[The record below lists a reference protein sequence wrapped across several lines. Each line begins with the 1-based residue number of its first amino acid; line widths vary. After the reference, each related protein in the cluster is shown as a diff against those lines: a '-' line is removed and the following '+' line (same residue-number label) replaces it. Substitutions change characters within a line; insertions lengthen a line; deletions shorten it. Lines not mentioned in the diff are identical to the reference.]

1 MRKRRHHNTKASRT
15 IKLGKTRKD
24 AKRLSRKLLNKR
36 RGVMRPQKPK
46 TFCSEC
52 GAPIYDNPDPN
63 RDVVCP
69 NCSSNK
75 VGAVN
80 VLEKKIK
87 TDFKDTKDFNE
98 KVEMFDVQSKRK
110 YHVGT
115 KLREIRKA
123 KGLSQKILAL
133 QLGCS
138 ERHLRR
144 MEQGYIALN
153 KAALSFLVYRGNRT

>member
-1 MRKRRHHNTKASRT
+1 
-15 IKLGKTRKD
+15 
-24 AKRLSRKLLNKR
+24 
-36 RGVMRPQKPK
+36 MRPQKPK

-69 NCSSNK
+69 NCSSNR
-75 VGAVN
+75 VDAVI

-110 YHVGT
+110 YHAGK

-123 KGLSQKILAL
+123 KGWSQKILAL
-133 QLGCS
+133 ELDCS
-138 ERHLRR
+138 QRHLKR
-144 MEQGYIALN
+144 MEKGYIALN
-153 KAALSFLVYRGNRT
+153 KAALKLFSLQG